1 MFHSGRF
8 NNKINCIHERALKI
22 TYQDNTSTFQ
32 ELLNKENSVSKHYR
46 NLQVL
51 ATEMFKIHRVLSP
64 EILRE
69 TFVSKTS
76 SNNLR
81 RNDIFEKRQ
90 VHSVYHGTESLSFL
104 GPEIWDLVP
113 VKLKQSESLDSFK
126 LKIKNWVPFECPCRL
141 YKTYIQQVGFL

>member
-8 NNKINCIHERALKI
+8 NNKINCINERALKI
-22 TYQDNTSTFQ
+22 TCQDNTSTFQ
-32 ELLNKENSVSKHYR
+32 ELLSKDNSVSKHYR

-104 GPEIWDLVP
+104 GPKIWDLVP